1 MRHLVPV
8 VMLAGTALTAGC
20 GSSAESADSAQ
31 AAAYVAPNASAP
43 ASGSS
48 GSTPACYTAEDV
60 KSALGFEAR
69 SLTGGMRNFGTFSMC
84 GYAATDDARLP
95 GVTVTATVSPAADA
109 DTTFDQMR
117 TVVEMSKGGNAQ
129 PDVIQVGERGLAYGT
144 NSQARA
150 AAVANGQLYS
160 VQIGFAAVSN
170 FGDKKDGVVELLR
183 KLIGS

>member
-1 MRHLVPV
+1 MRHLVPG
-8 VMLAGTALTAGC
+8 VMLAGTALIMGC
-20 GSSAESADSAQ
+20 GSSAESTDSAQ
-31 AAAYVAPNASAP
+31 VAAYVAPDASAP
-43 ASGSS
+43 AASSS
-48 GSTPACYTAEDV
+48 GSAPACYTAEDV
-60 KSALGFEAR
+60 KSALGFDVR

-84 GYAATDDARLP
+84 GYAATDDAKLP

-117 TVVEMSKGGNAQ
+117 TVVKMSKGGNAQ
-129 PDVIQVGERGLAYGT
+129 PDVIQLGERGLAYGT

-150 AAVANGQLYS
+150 AAVANGRLYS

-183 KLIGS
+183 KLMGS